1 MNYLRPDL
9 KRGNFS
15 PEEDELIS
23 KLHSL
28 LGNRWALIAGRIP
41 GRTDNEIKNYWNSRL
56 RRKLNTTPGDQ
67 VTATPLSFSSRDSAL
82 EPSSSNTTRFA
93 SEAILNTNPG
103 ASSSFPEYA
112 EDLAASSSLEVPM
125 FSEYP
130 RFQPPGEATPSEPCS
145 SEGTAC
151 LDDCSDHQSL
161 EAGYYSTWSTSVAKE
176 TASTVVADDF
186 VKHEPS
192 YAYSPESVLPQ
203 GLDSAED
210 DFLSSESFTS
220 FTNGLADLGDTSF
233 QMLLQLMSM
242 PMSPMHKNL
251 VAMPWPADALWS

>member
-15 PEEDELIS
+15 PEEDELIA

-56 RRKLNTTPGDQ
+56 RRKLNTKPGDQ
-67 VTATPLSFSSRDSAL
+67 VTATPLSFSALDSALNSAL

-93 SEAILNTNPG
+93 SEATANPNPG
-103 ASSSFPEYA
+103 ASSFPEHA

-125 FSEYP
+125 FSEYA
-130 RFQPPGEATPSEPCS
+130 RFQPPCEATPSEPCS

-161 EAGYYSTWSTSVAKE
+161 EAGYYSTWSTSVANE
-176 TASTVVADDF
+176 TSVADDS
-186 VKHEPS
+186 VKHESS
-192 YAYSPESVLPQ
+192 YAYSPESVLTQ
-203 GLDSAED
+203 GLDSED
-210 DFLSSESFTS
+210 DFLCSDFNS

-242 PMSPMHKNL
+242 PMSPLHKNL
-251 VAMPWPADALWS
+251 VPMPWPADALWS